1 MEERKENLPL
11 KTNMSLLVNQSYA
24 NPSTPLWLSSGG
36 GTITGNLTIDGNLAV
51 DGPAQFFGGHSV
63 KIANPSTLYLANTGQ
78 SQAGALLY
86 SDNAATPNGFI
97 ETNGTI
103 YLGRIGASTTANTSF
118 IPSAP
123 TTNGDVLS
131 VGGQILSAAGKG
143 ITPLSSSTASTN
155 IPVGVSTS
163 LAPTPAIPI
172 TNGQTYD
179 VQVNGYFAVPIGTT
193 PAPLDKIEV
202 LVSVGSGT
210 SPAFFQY
217 SSILNEYPGWAED
230 PYVAGTFRPFQ
241 IRARLP
247 SNSNL
252 ANITI
257 LATLSGVGVYPAGID
272 AVLSQ
277 VSVVRVA

>member
-1 MEERKENLPL
+1 
-11 KTNMSLLVNQSYA
+11 MSLLGTPVYA
-24 NPSTPLWLSSGG
+24 NSTTPLWVSVNGD
-36 GTITGNLTIDGNLAV
+36 TVDGNLTVNGNLAV
-51 DGPAQFFGGHSV
+51 NGPAQFFGGHTV

-86 SDNAATPNGFI
+86 SDNSATPNGFI
-97 ETNGTI
+97 ETGATI
-103 YLGRIGASTTANTSF
+103 YLGRITAGNTANTSF
-118 IPSAP
+118 TPSAP
-123 TTNGDVLS
+123 TTNGDLLT
-131 VGGQILSAAGKG
+131 VGGQILTAAGKG

-163 LAPTPAIPI
+163 LAPTPAIAI
-172 TNGQTYD
+172 TSGQTYD
-179 VQVNGYFAVPIGTT
+179 VQINGYFSVPIGTT
-193 PAPLDKIEV
+193 PAALDKMEV

-210 SPAFFQY
+210 SPGFFQY
-217 SSILNEYPGWAED
+217 SSILNEYPGWTED
-230 PYVAGTFRPFQ
+230 PWVAGTFRPFQ

-247 SNSNL
+247 ANANL
-252 ANITI
+252 ANIVI

>member
-1 MEERKENLPL
+1 
-11 KTNMSLLVNQSYA
+11 MSLLGTPVYA
-24 NPSTPLWLSSGG
+24 NPTTPLWVSVGG
-36 GTITGNLTIDGNLAV
+36 DTIDGNLTVNGNLAV
-51 DGPAQFFGGHSV
+51 NGPAQFYGGHTV

-86 SDNAATPNGFI
+86 SDNAATPNGFV
-97 ETNGTI
+97 ETNATI
-103 YLGRIGASTTANTSF
+103 YLGRIGAGNTANTSF
-118 IPSAP
+118 VPSAA

-155 IPVGVSTS
+155 IPLGVSTS
-163 LAPTPAIPI
+163 LAPSPAVPI
-172 TNGQTYD
+172 TSGQTYD
-179 VQVNGYFAVPIGTT
+179 VQVNGYFAVPVGTT
-193 PAPLDKIEV
+193 PAPLDKMEV

-210 SPAFFQY
+210 SPGFFQY
-217 SSILNEYPGWAED
+217 SSILDLYPGFVDD
-230 PYVAGTFRPFQ
+230 PWVAGTFRPFQ

-247 SNSNL
+247 SNSTL